1 MSALPRAVV
10 WDLDGTLI
18 DSAADLAAVLNG
30 LLSDHGLPTHDLDR
44 VRGMIGGGIPRL
56 VERAWAASGEAP
68 PDGGTAAL
76 SARFIERYAACAT
89 DRTTLYP
96 GVAETLAELWRQG
109 VGQAVCTNKVAAISR
124 SIVRDL
130 GIADY
135 FAAVVG
141 GDSTAEKKPHPL
153 PLQACLEALAV
164 APKDAV
170 MVGDSAVDLQA
181 GQAAGLPVVLLRQ
194 GYSRQPVDGLGAE
207 AVVDGVSDL
216 IDALAALRRAA

>member
-1 MSALPRAVV
+1 MSGLPRAVV

-30 LLSDHGLPTHDLDR
+30 LLSDHGLPTHGLER

-56 VERAWAASGEAP
+56 VERGWAASGGAP
-68 PDGGTAAL
+68 PEGGMAAL

-96 GVAETLAELWRQG
+96 GVAEALAELSRRG

-130 GIADY
+130 GIADH
-135 FAAVVG
+135 FAAVIG
-141 GDSTAEKKPHPL
+141 GDSTAAKKPHPL
-153 PLQACLEALAV
+153 PLRACLEALAV
-164 APKDAV
+164 APENAV
-170 MVGDSAVDLQA
+170 MVGDSAVDFEA
-181 GQAAGLPVVLLRQ
+181 GRAAGLPVVLLRQ
-194 GYSRQPVDGLGAE
+194 GYSREPVDGLGAA
-207 AVVDGVSDL
+207 AVIDDVSGL
-216 IDALAALRRAA
+216 IDALAALRQAA

>member
-1 MSALPRAVV
+1 VSGLPRAVV

-30 LLSDHGLPTHDLDR
+30 LLSDHGLPTHGLER

-56 VERAWAASGEAP
+56 VERGWAASGGAP
-68 PDGGTAAL
+68 PEGGMAAL

-96 GVAETLAELWRQG
+96 GVAEALAELSRRG

-130 GIADY
+130 GIAGH
-135 FAAVVG
+135 FAAVIG
-141 GDSTAEKKPHPL
+141 GDSTAAKKPHPL
-153 PLQACLEALAV
+153 PLRACLEALAV
-164 APKDAV
+164 APENAV
-170 MVGDSAVDLQA
+170 MVGDSAVDFEA
-181 GQAAGLPVVLLRQ
+181 GWAAGLPVVLLRQ
-194 GYSRQPVDGLGAE
+194 GYSREPVDGLGAA
-207 AVVDGVSDL
+207 AVIDDVSGL
-216 IDALAALRRAA
+216 IDALAALRQAA